1 MLTSGP
7 QKTYLETVLRVALT
21 ESEDKKP
28 ILVYASAKALDEE
41 ALPLPQALQVEIKAL
56 PFFQDYLADNSEA
69 FRQVRQ
75 QAFQAGVD

>member
-1 MLTSGP
+1 MTMDAPFSLLTSVH

-41 ALPLPQALQVEIKAL
+41 PIPLPPALQVSTATAL
-56 PFFQDYLADNSEA
+56 LS
-69 FRQVRQ
+69 RISC
-75 QAFQAGVD
+75 